1 MKIAVA
7 QKTTASIFF
16 QIDMLGRNGRCIRR
30 LPRTRNLILN
40 SLLDQV
46 GSGNNQWLDAINNVA
61 VGIGA
66 LTTKRASGAITIS
79 ASGGNLLASAGFFS
93 GADVGRILQLDTGE
107 RYLIATAPTSTT
119 ATSTNLTNAA
129 ASPGAMHYV
138 NLTGLVNE
146 TERSATVA
154 PGGTKVSVWDG
165 GLGTMTHTVI
175 LLTPILATA
184 RVYSEIGWSWNSGA
198 GTALAGCAPIA
209 PSVSLGIGQRLRV
222 TISIV
227 VKPTPIISTPVSAG
241 LAVGNI
247 LLEKMGSNVGRVNVQ
262 AVRLGT
268 ANTALSGP
276 STSSEPAIGT
286 TILAGTTAFA
296 SYTNGTYK
304 RTLNFQFADSLGAIT
319 ANSLRLEVGDGTF
332 GGFCS
337 ARILLS
343 SPLVKTANDRVDGS
357 FEYSWDREL
366 VN

>member
-1 MKIAVA
+1 MRIAVA

-16 QIDMLGRNGRCIRR
+16 QIDVLGRNGRCIRR

-40 SLLDQV
+40 GLLDQV

-66 LTTKRASGAITIS
+66 LTTKRASGATTIS

-119 ATSTNLTNAA
+119 ATSTNLTTAA
-129 ASPGAMHYV
+129 ASPGTMHYV

-146 TERSATVA
+146 TERSSTVA
-154 PGGTKVSVWDG
+154 PGGSKTSVWDG
-165 GLGTMTHTVI
+165 GLGTMTHTII

-184 RVYSEIGWSWNSGA
+184 RVYSEIGWSWA
-198 GTALAGCAPIA
+198 GSVGNPLAGCAPIA
-209 PSVSLGIGQRLRV
+209 PSVSLGVGQRLRV

-227 VKPTPIISTPVSAG
+227 VKPTPIVLTAVSAG
-241 LAVGNI
+241 LAVGNMLI
-247 LLEKMGSNVGRVNVQ
+247 EKIGTNVGRVNVQ
-262 AVRLGT
+262 SVRLGT
-268 ANTALSGP
+268 SSLALAGP

-286 TILAGTTAFA
+286 SILAGTAAFT
-296 SYTNGTYK
+296 SYVNGTYK

-319 ANSLRLEVGDGTF
+319 ANSLRLEGGDGTA
-332 GGFCS
+332 GGNWNV
-337 ARILLS
+337 RILLS